1 MAPSGDRHAESGVSS
16 RRDHRR
22 RCRAARIRAG
32 APRRL
37 RRPLRAMIR
46 SGGRSQQRDPSTS
59 LRTGLSTSLRTGF
72 TLLEV
77 LIAIA
82 IVALIS
88 LLGYRALA
96 ALSDSETKLAAEATR
111 WRTLDLFFARLEG
124 DLRQA
129 MPRQARLSEARE
141 PAWTGAADAAGNSAL
156 AFSRAGP
163 EFTLD
168 PRSAGQ
174 RLAYRYRDGTVEV
187 LYWASYDR
195 PRGALPTAYTLLD
208 GVARFELAYLT
219 RRGAWADAWPRTGER
234 DLPRAIRVRLTL
246 ASGEAI
252 ERWLALR

>member
-1 MAPSGDRHAESGVSS
+1 MASSGDRHAESGVSS
-16 RRDHRR
+16 SRDHRR

-32 APRRL
+32 APCRL

-46 SGGRSQQRDPSTS
+46 SGGRLQQRGP
-59 LRTGLSTSLRTGF
+59 STSLRTGF

-88 LLGYRALA
+88 VLGYRALA

-195 PRGALPTAYTLLD
+195 PRGALPTAYMLLD

-219 RRGAWADAWPRTGER
+219 RSGAWADAWPRTGESE
-234 DLPRAIRVRLTL
+234 LPRAIRVRLTL